1 MLNKNGWGLT
11 TLIIFISIF
20 TICLIFSAFLI
31 TRSVKKL
38 NDANTRDNV
47 NVVDTEDVNNF
58 YTGLETSVIDAA
70 KEYSRE
76 NPSILDKEEFVLKV
90 SSLIES
96 GYLNSLDD
104 ESGNMCSGYV
114 IIENISDTTYTSY
127 IKCDEYETNGYEVS
141 KDL

>member
-1 MLNKNGWGLT
+1 MLNKNGWGIT
-11 TLIIFISIF
+11 TLIIFLAVF
-20 TICLIFSAFLI
+20 VVCLLFSAFLI

-38 NDANTRDNV
+38 NEANKRDNV
-47 NVVDTEDVNNF
+47 NVVDTEDVNDF

-70 KEYSRE
+70 KEYTSE
-76 NPSILDKEEFVLKV
+76 NPSVLDKEEFVLKV

-114 IIENISDTTYTSY
+114 IIENINDTTYTPY
-127 IKCDEYETNGYEVS
+127 IKCDEYETTGYEVS